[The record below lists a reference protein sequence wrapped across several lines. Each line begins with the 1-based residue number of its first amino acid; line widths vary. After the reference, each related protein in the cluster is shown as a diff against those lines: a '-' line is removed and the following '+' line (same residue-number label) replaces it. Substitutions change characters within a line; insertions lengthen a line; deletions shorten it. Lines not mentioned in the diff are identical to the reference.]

1 MSAIFGNVLKFG
13 TTSLASAGAL
23 LGSGATATAYS
34 APLMGV
40 VIALGLIAL
49 IVYIV
54 VLYGSVRPTTS
65 IQGPV
70 DLFKP
75 QSPVIVNRDT
85 TERLMKSSYSL
96 AFYVRMDAVPDMR
109 TDAIP
114 LMTWPSAWR
123 LGYNPAHEELVLT
136 ASPTNVSR
144 VPGVTLQKWI
154 QITMTFEGRTMD
166 FYINGKLVQTY
177 SLDFVPGG
185 GDSSSIT
192 LVPGGIMGQIAFVQ
206 VWPRRLRIADVAA
219 NYTDTCDS
227 QGRPYLGAEFVI
239 ALQSIS
245 IPTLFCPS
253 GDCSGGPKATPSQQ
267 WEFPYA

>member
-1 MSAIFGNVLKFG
+1 MSAIFGRIQQFG
-13 TTSLASAGAL
+13 ATSFGSVGAL
-23 LGSGATATAYS
+23 LGSGATAYS
-34 APLMGV
+34 APIFGA
-40 VIALGLIAL
+40 VIGLGLIAL

-54 VLYGSVRPTTS
+54 VLYGSVRPTTTLR
-65 IQGPV
+65 GPV

-75 QSPVIVNRDT
+75 QSPVIVDRDT
-85 TERLMKSSYSL
+85 AARLMKGSYSL
-96 AFYVRMDAVPDMR
+96 AFYVRLDAIPDMR

-114 LMTWPSAWR
+114 LMTWPSAWN

-136 ASPTNVSR
+136 ASPSNVSR
-144 VPGVTLQKWI
+144 VPGVALQKWI
-154 QITMTFEGRTMD
+154 QIMMTFEGRTID
-166 FYINGKLVQTY
+166 YYINGQLVQSY
-177 SLDFVPGG
+177 SLDHVPGG
-185 GDSSSIT
+185 DTSSIT
-192 LVPGGIMGQIAFVQ
+192 LVPGGIMGQIAYVQ

-245 IPTLFCPS
+245 VPNLFCPS
-253 GDCSGGPKATPSQQ
+253 GDCSGGPKASPSQK